1 MLSLG
6 STTGL
11 VLFDRRGRLLTAD
24 ARARAALA
32 TLGGGDAAAPYD
44 RLPALDVCAAAA
56 GSVAPLPFWLRS
68 RWLEPV
74 LVGEER
80 IGTIVKLPGTLQV
93 PSSRGTGL
101 PRYKLRR
108 VTEYIDSRIGGPI
121 SLDDLAEVAGVS
133 RFHFHRQFRK
143 SLGVTP
149 HEYVLRARIERA
161 KGLLTGSDLTVG
173 EVSGAVGFADQ
184 SHFSNIFRKLT
195 AMTPRSFRDS
205 MSG

>member
-1 MLSLG
+1 MVRSTIAAHIMGGPALPPSCAIQSMMRCSVQCRWQVRAMLSLG

-80 IGTIVKLPGTLQV
+80 IGT
-93 PSSRGTGL
+93 
-101 PRYKLRR
+101 
-108 VTEYIDSRIGGPI
+108 
-121 SLDDLAEVAGVS
+121 
-133 RFHFHRQFRK
+133 
-143 SLGVTP
+143 
-149 HEYVLRARIERA
+149 
-161 KGLLTGSDLTVG
+161 
-173 EVSGAVGFADQ
+173 
-184 SHFSNIFRKLT
+184 
-195 AMTPRSFRDS
+195 
-205 MSG
+205 